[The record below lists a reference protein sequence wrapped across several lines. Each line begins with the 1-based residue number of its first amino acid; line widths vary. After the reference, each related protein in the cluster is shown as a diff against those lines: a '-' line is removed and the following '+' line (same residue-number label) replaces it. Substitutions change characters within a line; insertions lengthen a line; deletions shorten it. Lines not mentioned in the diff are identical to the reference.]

1 MSRIVTNS
9 NANTVYK
16 NYSRNQDALS
26 SSMERLSTGLR
37 INRATDDPA
46 GLAISETLRA
56 QVKGTDATVDVIAN
70 ANNYLN
76 TADGYLQTA
85 HDMMG
90 RMAELAVK
98 MDDATLTT
106 TDKNN
111 IVSEFN
117 ALKGEIDNV
126 FSASKFN
133 GGAIFGS
140 AKTLIADA
148 NGAEFTISSSALATL
163 ATTAIATIA
172 ATSSATTALSQVN
185 TAIGTI
191 STQRAAIG
199 AAQSQLNFKSTALQ
213 NYSENVSA
221 AESRIRNADMA
232 KESSNFARNQILVQ
246 ASTAMLAQANSA
258 SQNVLS
264 LLR

>member
-1 MSRIVTNS
+1 MSRIVTNT

-37 INRATDDPA
+37 INRASDDPA
-46 GLAISETLRA
+46 GLAISETLRS

-70 ANNYLN
+70 ASNYLN

-85 HDMMG
+85 HDMLG
-90 RMAELAVK
+90 RMTELAVK

-106 TDKNN
+106 TDKGN

-133 GGAIFGS
+133 GGAIFGAS
-140 AKTLIADA
+140 KTLIADA
-148 NGAEFTISSSALATL
+148 NGAEFTISSNALATL

-172 ATSSATTALSQVN
+172 ATSSATTALSQVSA
-185 TAIGTI
+185 AIGTI

-199 AAQSQLNFKSTALQ
+199 AAQSQLNYKSSALQ

-232 KESSNFARNQILVQ
+232 KESSMFARNQILVQ
-246 ASTAMLAQANSA
+246 ASTAMLSQANSA